1 MKMMGL
7 TSGRHWLAWFLKY
20 LIFLLIAVIL
30 LTVFIKI
37 DAGKGAIMNA
47 SEGSVIFVFL
57 LLYSIATIM
66 FCFAISTCFSKRMC
80 KHRFST
86 LEIIMN

>member
-7 TSGRHWLAWFLKY
+7 TSGLHWLAWFLKY

-30 LTVFIKI
+30 LTVFIKV

-47 SEGSVIFVFL
+47 SEGSVIFVFCCCILSPPSCSALQFPRASPNVCVNIVFQL
-57 LLYSIATIM
+57 L
-66 FCFAISTCFSKRMC
+66 K
-80 KHRFST
+80 
-86 LEIIMN
+86 